1 MTYETNKHRAEGR
14 PRGLVATADGAARRP
29 LHADE
34 LPNFHLTMRH
44 HTSMVRFVQESVFR
58 ELRRLADW
66 FSAGPQQPSFH
77 IERIAQRLGAVA
89 IPLLGRE
96 LRQEAPWRQEAA
108 RNALA
113 ALSAQGPAL
122 RARVTAE
129 LRAITNGAATDD
141 AKVVALGL
149 LSELGEPA
157 DVRFADPKAIRVRSA
172 IALASHLETAADLA
186 GAADLMVRQFAAG
199 DVVRLLEVMADA
211 APNAAHRLATEL
223 GLRLDV
229 SGDFRDRIALVVA
242 AIDPTGG
249 NPRPAGRAVGD
260 PTPRESASRI
270 DPRLVAET
278 VAPSQPPGERVHA
291 AVLVDAAARRVVIA
305 CRKIAGERRFRRW
318 AVLIGASGRIE
329 ECVHEDDAG
338 PDGNAASLIAKLC
351 ADGFRVASTE
361 LAHAHEVVAAAAR
374 LTAESTHALPSP
386 YYLGRDLLDL
396 AGAHLDAR
404 GRADP
409 SPAAI
414 ARAIELC
421 AAGDHARAQPLL
433 ERCDPDNPDAAAA
446 LAALLLAQHRPAAAL
461 AALERALAAEP
472 DWPLHHWNLAVALHQ
487 LGDAS
492 GCYHALQRFIATSA
506 VPTGLIADP
515 DQPIRL
521 GCAARM
527 ISDLE
532 RTARLTGSS
541 LRRRPRPRVAR
552 KKRSSVSS

>member
-1 MTYETNKHRAEGR
+1 
-14 PRGLVATADGAARRP
+14 
-29 LHADE
+29 
-34 LPNFHLTMRH
+34 
-44 HTSMVRFVQESVFR
+44 MVWFVQEAEFQ

-77 IERIAQRLGAVA
+77 IERIVQRLGAVA

-96 LRQEAPWRQEAA
+96 LRREAPWRQEAA

-113 ALSAQGPAL
+113 TLSAQGPAL

-129 LRAITNGAATDD
+129 LQAITNGAATDD
-141 AKVVALGL
+141 AKVIALGL

-157 DVRFADPKAIRVRSA
+157 EVRFADPKAIRVRSA

-186 GAADLMVRQFAAG
+186 SAADLMMHQFAAG

-229 SGDFRDRIALVVA
+229 PGDLRDRIALLVA
-242 AIDPTGG
+242 AI
-249 NPRPAGRAVGD
+249 A
-260 PTPRESASRI
+260 
-270 DPRLVAET
+270 PRLVAEP
-278 VAPSQPPGERVHA
+278 VAPSQPPGERVEA
-291 AVLVDAAARRVVIA
+291 AVLVDATARRVVIA
-305 CRKIAGERRFRRW
+305 CRNVAGERRCRRW

-338 PDGNAASLIAKLC
+338 PDGNASSLMAKLC
-351 ADGFRVASTE
+351 AEGCRVASTE
-361 LAHAHEVVAAAAR
+361 LAHAREVVAAAAR
-374 LTAESTHALPSP
+374 LTAESTHTLPSP

-409 SPAAI
+409 APAAI
-414 ARAIELC
+414 ARAIELV

-487 LGDAS
+487 LGDAP

-515 DQPIRL
+515 DQPTRL

-532 RTARLTGSS
+532 RTARLSGSS
-541 LRRRPRPRVAR
+541 LRRRPPPRGAR